1 MAERRDGG
9 VRSIQAKEVRYP
21 GTDLPPVDPAATG
34 PQQPTEPGRLAP
46 ALDTGIAV
54 DSRTDRRERLAARRR
69 RAIVVGIAVAFGVLV
84 LAGIGWRWASDR
96 TVAASPGGFEAEDTA
111 AAASRTTSDAGAS
124 SGAGGAGTTAVKATK
139 ATAAG
144 PTPIFARRG
153 TIMLHLPVP
162 VAKLTEIG
170 FHQASYA
177 YALPMKTPMKDADLT
192 LAHKNRSTGRVASKQ
207 PTGNHFMTGEVIR
220 MWRARPGKPDT
231 AADVGA
237 EPGTTILSP
246 VTGRIVNIK
255 PYLLYGRYPDFEVHI
270 APEGTDGI
278 DVVMIHVKD
287 ITAHVGMQGVGG
299 VTPVGKIRKF
309 SDKFHDQ
316 LEEYTKNGGDH
327 VHIQV
332 NDSDYPGYKG
342 LKPAAGSSK
351 ADSASGD

>member
-69 RAIVVGIAVAFGVLV
+69 RAIVVGIAVAFGVL
-84 LAGIGWRWASDR
+84 LLGGMGWRWASDR
-96 TVAASPGGFEAEDTA
+96 TVAASHGAFEAEDTA

-124 SGAGGAGTTAVKATK
+124 SGAAATVVKAAK
-139 ATAAG
+139 ATAAIG

-170 FHQASYA
+170 FHQASYP
-177 YALPMKTPMKDADLT
+177 YALPMRTPLKDADLT
-192 LAHKNRSTGRVASKQ
+192 LAHKNRATGRVASKQ

-237 EPGTTILSP
+237 APGTTILSP
-246 VTGRIVNIK
+246 VTGRVVNIK
-255 PYLLYGRYPDFEVHI
+255 PYLLYGRYPDYEIHI
-270 APEGTDGI
+270 APEGTEGI

-287 ITAHVGMQGVGG
+287 ITVHVGMQVVGG
-299 VTPVGKIRKF
+299 VTRVGEIRKF

-316 LEEYTKNGGDH
+316 LAEYTKNGGDH
-327 VHIQV
+327 VHVQV